1 MSCTL
6 CKEPITAI
14 VLSGGQARRMGG
26 QEKGTLLFAGKAMI
40 SYVIDTLDSLGDQ
53 IQTIVINSNSPS
65 NYAQFKQNI
74 ISDNLNDNMGPLAGI
89 EAGLVNISSGYL
101 LVVPCDVPLVTA
113 EPIIRLINAVT
124 NSEANC
130 AVVHD
135 GERIQATFAIFHAS
149 QVEALQ
155 TYLKRGGRRLVTWYQ
170 EQQAVEVDCS
180 DLKDVFVNINTQ
192 MDLANAE
199 ALLLAK

>member
-6 CKEPITAI
+6 SNEPITAI

-26 QEKGTLLFAGKAMI
+26 QEKGILPFAGKPMI
-40 SYVIDTLDSLGDQ
+40 SYVIDTLDGLGDK

-65 NYAQFKQNI
+65 NYEQFKQKI
-74 ISDNLNDNMGPLAGI
+74 ISDNLKDDMGPLAGI
-89 EAGLVNISSGYL
+89 EAGLVNINSGYL
-101 LVVPCDVPLVTA
+101 LVVPCDVPLVTV
-113 EPIIRLINAVT
+113 EPIIRLINAVS

-135 GERIQATFAIFHAS
+135 GERMQATFAIFHVS
-149 QVEALQ
+149 QLEALQ
-155 TYLKRGGRRLVTWYQ
+155 SYLKRGGRRLITWYQ

-180 DLKDVFVNINTQ
+180 DLKDIFVNINTR

-199 ALLLAK
+199 ALFLAK